1 MTRMR
6 MMLIVTALA
15 ALALVCLA
23 LAGCPKTQP
32 VEVVPVEP
40 PESAMGPV
48 DLPEPEAVEPPA
60 EETADAAATGGQE
73 MTIVKIATAK
83 GDMTAELWDQE
94 MPVTAGNFILLAEDG
109 FFDGL
114 TFHRVE
120 PGFVIQ
126 GGDPNGDGSGG
137 PGFTIPLE
145 TNKQRKHDLGVLS
158 MARTSDPDSAG
169 SQFFVCIGGPDS
181 VGHLDPSP
189 GNPGYAAFGI
199 VTEGMDV
206 AQSIR
211 PGDKI
216 TKVTIVKESSHADAA
231 RAAAKAKRV
240 AD

>member
-1 MTRMR
+1 MSQMR
-6 MMLIVTALA
+6 TVLLVTAVAALA
-15 ALALVCLA
+15 ALVLA
-23 LAGCPKTQP
+23 LAGCPRPEP
-32 VEVVPVEP
+32 VEVVSMEP

-48 DLPEPEAVEPPA
+48 NLPAPEAVTPGEEESA
-60 EETADAAATGGQE
+60 EAAPTGGE
-73 MTIVKIATAK
+73 DMTIVKIATDK
-83 GDMTAELWDQE
+83 GDMTAELWDEQ
-94 MPVTAGNFILLAEDG
+94 MPITAGNFILLAEDG

-145 TNKQRKHDLGVLS
+145 INKQRKHELGVLS
-158 MARTSDPDSAG
+158 MARATPPDSAG
-169 SQFFVCIGGPDS
+169 SQFFVCLGGPDAVS
-181 VGHLDPSP
+181 HLDPSP

-206 AQSIR
+206 AQSIK

-216 TKVTIVKESSHADAA
+216 TKVTIVSASASAEAA
-231 RAAAKAKRV
+231 RAAAKAARV

>member
-6 MMLIVTALA
+6 TLLLITAVVTLTPMA
-15 ALALVCLA
+15 LA
-23 LAGCPKTQP
+23 LAGCPQSQP
-32 VEVVPVEP
+32 VEVVPIEP

-48 DLPEPEAVEPPA
+48 NLPEPEVVEPPA
-60 EETADAAATGGQE
+60 ETADAAAGAGQD
-73 MTIVKIATAK
+73 MTIVRISTAR
-83 GDMTAELWDQE
+83 GDMTAELWDQQ
-94 MPVTAGNFILLAEDG
+94 MPITAGNFILLAEDG

-145 TNKQRKHDLGVLS
+145 TNKTRKHDVGVLS

-169 SQFFVCIGGPDS
+169 SQFFVCLGGPEAVS
-181 VGHLDPSP
+181 HLDPGP
-189 GNPGYAAFGI
+189 GNPGYAAFGRVI
-199 VTEGMDV
+199 EGMDI
-206 AQSIR
+206 ARSIK

-216 TKVTIVKESSHADAA
+216 TKVTIVRESSHADAA
-231 RAAAKAKRV
+231 RAAAKSARV
-240 AD
+240 PD